1 MEKGISREKGNVGE
15 IGIRG
20 RVRDYWATRELRE

>member
-1 MEKGISREKGNVGE
+1 MENREIREKGNVGG

-20 RVRDYWATRELRE
+20 RVRDYWATRE

>member
-1 MEKGISREKGNVGE
+1 MENREIQEKGNVGE

-20 RVRDYWATRELRE
+20 RVRDYWATRK

>member
-1 MEKGISREKGNVGE
+1 MENREIRGKGNVGE

-20 RVRDYWATRELRE
+20 RVRDYWATRE

>member
-1 MEKGISREKGNVGE
+1 MENRDIREKGNVGE

-20 RVRDYWATRELRE
+20 RVRDYWATRE